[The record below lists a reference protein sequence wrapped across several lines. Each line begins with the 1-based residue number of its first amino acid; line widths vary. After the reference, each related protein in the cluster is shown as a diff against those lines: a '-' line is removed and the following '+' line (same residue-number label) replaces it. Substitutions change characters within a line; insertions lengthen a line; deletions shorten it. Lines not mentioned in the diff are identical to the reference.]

1 MPTFKVVVLP
11 HQKRSDGTYNVKVR
25 VTQDRVSR
33 FIRTSHYVSLSDI
46 SKRKDNGK
54 ERIKIKNQAIKD
66 LMDELILSYKKKL
79 MEAGPKIEEWD
90 VDRIVEFITSKK
102 SKDFSLDFIAYAR
115 NYINLMKEQ
124 GRIGTAKR
132 HQTAINA
139 LERFAGKSLDI
150 NCINLSFLR
159 KFETFI
165 LFEPKQGYNKRDGKV
180 EMGGEKGKA
189 SVVAYMSSL
198 RLIHK
203 MAKDEYNDEENGVI
217 NIPLSPFA
225 KYVMPK
231 NNVPKPRTLTIEQIQ
246 KIIDLPYNGRSNSLY
261 NLAKDVFLLS
271 FGLMGMNTAD
281 MFEANRMDGNVL
293 IYERKKT
300 RSRRN
305 DRAEMKVR
313 VEPEIISIME
323 RYKGSI
329 SLFSFRERLSDS
341 KNFNSLV
348 NRELKKIGVEI
359 GIPELNFYYA
369 RHSMASICAN
379 KLGID
384 IARVDEMLNHSD
396 PKLALA
402 RVYIEKDFK
411 PLWEAN
417 RKLIDLFDWGFYTG
431 NIREKPED

>member
-1 MPTFKVVVLP
+1 
-11 HQKRSDGTYNVKVR
+11 
-25 VTQDRVSR
+25 
-33 FIRTSHYVSLSDI
+33 
-46 SKRKDNGK
+46 
-54 ERIKIKNQAIKD
+54 
-66 LMDELILSYKKKL
+66 
-79 MEAGPKIEEWD
+79 
-90 VDRIVEFITSKK
+90 
-102 SKDFSLDFIAYAR
+102 
-115 NYINLMKEQ
+115 
-124 GRIGTAKR
+124 
-132 HQTAINA
+132 
-139 LERFAGKSLDI
+139 
-150 NCINLSFLR
+150 
-159 KFETFI
+159 
-165 LFEPKQGYNKRDGKV
+165 
-180 EMGGEKGKA
+180 
-189 SVVAYMSSL
+189 
-198 RLIHK
+198 
-203 MAKDEYNDEENGVI
+203 
-217 NIPLSPFA
+217 
-225 KYVMPK
+225 
-231 NNVPKPRTLTIEQIQ
+231 
-246 KIIDLPYNGRSNSLY
+246 
-261 NLAKDVFLLS
+261 
-271 FGLMGMNTAD
+271 MNTAD

-300 RSRRN
+300 RTRRN

-417 RKLIDLFDWGFYTG
+417 RKLIDLFDWSFYTG